1 MARRKKYTPLQRE
14 YRKQI
19 ARLRRYENQILKMG
33 GALQYRHEYA
43 DMPKRVTKQAIA
55 KLKKIKPKDIRKS
68 AEFFIDD
75 EKYDFYEYNRVKQQ
89 TEAPFSSGETI
100 DFDTEVNMVIDNF
113 WDQINSLPKGIDE
126 VFRNW
131 FARLIYMNGKRA
143 IGYYLINMSPDLAE
157 RWMSTGYDY
166 EATMILIESE
176 IYNVLNSDEYK
187 RVMEMLDKGA
197 AEMWEDM

>member
-43 DMPKRVTKQAIA
+43 DMPKRVTKQSIA
-55 KLKKIKPKDIRKS
+55 KLKKIKPKNIRES

-75 EKYDFYEYNRVKQQ
+75 EKYDFYEYNRIKQQ
-89 TEAPFSSGETI
+89 TEEQFSSGETI

-126 VFRNW
+126 VFQSW
-131 FARLIYMNGKRA
+131 FARLIYTNGKRE

-187 RVMEMLDKGA
+187 QAMEMLDKGA